1 MVNVLIRNV
10 PEEVLDR
17 FKEMAKGHNRSLQQE
32 LKAVLEKTANQ
43 SSPDIFQ
50 IALDLRKKLRKKAVR
65 FTDSAKL
72 LREGA
77 GSSCVVTK
85 ETPEKA
91 MMTKRRS
98 RALLALDKMQKKS
111 LKSGL
116 NNLTDSQ
123 VQSEI
128 RAVRK
133 ARRQ

>member
-1 MVNVLIRNV
+1 
-10 PEEVLDR
+10 
-17 FKEMAKGHNRSLQQE
+17 MAKGHNRSLQQE

-133 ARRQ
+133 ARR